1 MSTNAGSVNDQ
12 PLADSAIFSCA
23 SPQRILATGGILL
36 IIAGL
41 IFGDIFAVFILHPN
55 NARIGQALFDAAQ
68 AVAAQDAAAV
78 LTQFQAIGGFL
89 ENRGTKVDAHSHII
103 NFGYLAIMLALAQ
116 PYVAL
121 SRQHKIQL
129 AKLFLVGAVLLPPS
143 VFLIHYVGLVYS
155 PLESIGWASIAADV
169 GGLFIIL
176 ACIGQLVGLCRYAKG
191 DRTVDEVDYVLNCN
205 SWESRLL
212 LKGGALLLLV
222 GFLFG
227 AFYAAANFEQIA
239 AQEIVILSAILE
251 QSAAQDMA
259 AVADSFAGY
268 GSLMAEKAIKIATH
282 AHANEVGILLLLL
295 AFIQPFIYWSEQWR
309 RRWATVMVVGA
320 IGLPIAILFEL
331 KYGLLAG
338 GFADSAGLLLIIS
351 LFAMLFGV
359 LRHTGRLDAEEG
371 VQ

>member
-1 MSTNAGSVNDQ
+1 MSTSAGSANDAT
-12 PLADSAIFSCA
+12 LVDNAIFSYA

-55 NARIGQALFDAAQ
+55 NARIGQALYSAAQ
-68 AVAAQDAAAV
+68 AVAAQDAAVV
-78 LTQFQAIGGFL
+78 LEQFRAIGGFL
-89 ENRGTKVDAHSHII
+89 ENRGTKVDAHSHIV

-121 SRQHKIQL
+121 SRQLKLRL
-129 AKLFLVGAVLLPPS
+129 AKLFLVGAVVLPPS

-155 PLESIGWASIAADV
+155 PLQSIGWASIAADL
-169 GGLFIIL
+169 GGLLIIL
-176 ACIGQLVGLCRYAKG
+176 ACVGQLVGLCIYAKG
-191 DRTVDEVDYVLNCN
+191 DRSVDETDYVLNC
-205 SWESRLL
+205 SGWESRLL
-212 LKGGALLLLV
+212 LKAGALLLLA

-239 AQEIVILSAILE
+239 VREIVILSAIVD
-251 QSAAQDMA
+251 QSAAQDMTA
-259 AVADSFAGY
+259 LGSSFADY
-268 GSLMAEKAIKIATH
+268 GGLMAEKAIKIATH
-282 AHANEVGILLLLL
+282 AHVTEVGILLLLL
-295 AFIQPFIYWSEQWR
+295 AFIQPFIYWSESWR
-309 RRWATVMVVGA
+309 RRWAAVMVVGA
-320 IGLPIAILFEL
+320 IGLPLAILSEL

-338 GFADSAGLLLIIS
+338 GFADTFGLLLIIS

-359 LRHTGRLDAEEG
+359 LRHTGRLDAEGG